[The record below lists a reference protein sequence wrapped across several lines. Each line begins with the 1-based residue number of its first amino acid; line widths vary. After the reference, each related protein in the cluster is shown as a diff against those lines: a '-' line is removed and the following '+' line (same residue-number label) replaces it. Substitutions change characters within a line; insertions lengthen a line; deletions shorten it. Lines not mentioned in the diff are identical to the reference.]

1 MRQANAFASVKT
13 CICAIPTLLCL
24 SHHDSTWEQRWQHHC
39 YRHNNLDLAK
49 TVRHKVF
56 VAFCIAKQSWYDSV
70 YCRVALATR
79 LLRGL
84 KCYHITAAGA
94 DTSKLVS
101 QSTNILT
108 QRPTKQQA
116 AKAKKRD
123 ADLGEAGTVTSMPA
137 SPTQIEATKFYS
149 QLDTL
154 VRSAHVPAVHQ
165 AKHSS
170 LHTTFNHHMS
180 AVDVPGG
187 GSTS

>member
-1 MRQANAFASVKT
+1 M
-13 CICAIPTLLCL
+13 TLLGNSVGNIIVTGIVTWNLQRRYVTTFGSQFRKSGFDRL
-24 SHHDSTWEQRWQHHC
+24 S
-39 YRHNNLDLAK
+39 
-49 TVRHKVF
+49 
-56 VAFCIAKQSWYDSV
+56 
-70 YCRVALATR
+70 CRVALATR

-101 QSTNILT
+101 GSTNILT

-137 SPTQIEATKFYS
+137 SPAQIEATEFYS

-154 VRSAHVPAVHQ
+154 VRSASVPAVHQ
-165 AKHSS
+165 I
-170 LHTTFNHHMS
+170 
-180 AVDVPGG
+180 
-187 GSTS
+187 

>member
-1 MRQANAFASVKT
+1 M
-13 CICAIPTLLCL
+13 
-24 SHHDSTWEQRWQHHC
+24 
-39 YRHNNLDLAK
+39 
-49 TVRHKVF
+49 
-56 VAFCIAKQSWYDSV
+56 

-137 SPTQIEATKFYS
+137 SPAQIEATKFYS

-154 VRSAHVPAVHQ
+154 VRRANVPAVHQ
-165 AKHSS
+165 A
-170 LHTTFNHHMS
+170 
-180 AVDVPGG
+180 
-187 GSTS
+187 